1 MNRYNWDFNDF
12 SHDALITRANYLTE
26 VIDKIPCKATYR
38 DIESLPEGRLTIP
51 WGPASGK
58 STAIRQYLVKH
69 QMDYIIFATAKKSD
83 VDSMYYDLIAMQEAG
98 YIVKECIIS
107 KFHSNYD
114 PGETEL
120 RHSNILV
127 CTHERLMIE
136 PPSILYRLEGDISN
150 HVGQVI
156 RSEMII
162 DELPKF
168 YKSFKLDETMM
179 MGLSFINEALL
190 DQFQYDRK
198 QRVAYR
204 YSKFKKM
211 ISAYFRNALN
221 ELTPSEYAAVRGLI
235 KSYHSSNI
243 TVTEPDER
251 SIRKFAYFSDLLA
264 EKLLELTK
272 EKSYA
277 ELLDQNLYYTLLDI
291 EVPSIKIFDG
301 TGDLILRGSSYWTS
315 HPSRKYPRSI
325 QLKNYPITLSDTKML
340 RKVSTMED
348 LNYTME
354 KIDSLLNHIRNILA
368 TSDGKILLYT
378 WKSIRLQQDYYFT
391 EDNKQYY
398 LDSLPDYI
406 HKSLSAEE
414 NSRLEI
420 IYYGSGKERVTSE
433 YSECDSIIIA
443 GKFFIPNS
451 AISSYNEVNST
462 DITSLD
468 YTKALIIQAI
478 YRTSARQG
486 KPITVY
492 FTDDYP
498 SSLIDSVMQE
508 FHEVIIND
516 KNCTG
521 YYLLS
526 SQMRINSRNVKYYE
540 YLAPHLNTIYNEG
553 YVELLVPEDNNRS
566 ASSTRDFKLSIS
578 RLIRSTPI
586 HFENIK
592 GTNKFI
598 LRLQK
603 G

>member
-1 MNRYNWDFNDF
+1 MYRYNWNFKDF
-12 SHDALITRANYLTE
+12 SDKALLERAKYLVE
-26 VIDKIPCKATYR
+26 VIDEIPDKATFI
-38 DIESLPEGRLTIP
+38 DIDQLPDGRVIVP

-83 VDSMYYDLIAMQEAG
+83 VDSMYYDLLAMQRAG

-179 MGLSFINEALL
+179 MGLSSINESLL
-190 DQFQYDRK
+190 EQFEYDRR

-204 YSKFKKM
+204 YSRFKRL
-211 ISAYFRNALN
+211 ISAYLQNHWN
-221 ELTPSEYAAVRGLI
+221 ELSPSEYACVRGLI
-235 KSYHSSNI
+235 KSYQSSNI
-243 TVTEPDER
+243 SIVESCDR
-251 SIRKFAYFSDLLA
+251 SVRKFAYFSDLLA

-272 EKSYA
+272 EKSYT

-291 EVPSIKIFDG
+291 EVPNIKIFDG
-301 TGDLILRGSSYWTS
+301 TGDLILKGSNYWRNAAS
-315 HPSRKYPRSI
+315 PKFPRSI
-325 QLKNYPITLSDTKML
+325 RLKSHPIILSDTQMV
-340 RKVSTMED
+340 RKVTKEEE
-348 LNYTME
+348 LQYTMD
-354 KIDSLLNHIRNILA
+354 KIENLLNHIRNILA
-368 TSDGKILLYT
+368 STDGKLLLYT
-378 WKSIRLQQDYYFT
+378 WKSIKLQQDYYIG
-391 EDNKQYY
+391 EDSRESY
-398 LDSLPDYI
+398 LGDLPDYI
-406 HKSLSAEE
+406 RRSLTSEE
-414 NSRLEI
+414 NERLEI

-462 DITSLD
+462 NITSLD

-478 YRTSARQG
+478 YRTSARQN

-492 FTDDYP
+492 FTDDY
-498 SSLIDSVMQE
+498 SNSLVDSIME
-508 FHEVIIND
+508 KFHQIIIND
-516 KNCTG
+516 EDCTG

-526 SQMRINSRNVKYYE
+526 SKMKITSRNYRYYSHIAP
-540 YLAPHLNTIYNEG
+540 YLNQLYIDG
-553 YVELLVPEDNNRS
+553 LVELTVPEDNNRS

-578 RLIRSTPI
+578 RMIKDTPI
-586 HFENIK
+586 KFENIRN
-592 GTNKFI
+592 TNRFI
-598 LRLQK
+598 LRIEK